1 VLNFIDIVFCRTWYR
16 VEVPKLYNPL
26 TSLLLPPEQK
36 NLWQGMKTVGQL
48 KREKGI
54 RSEPAIDS
62 LYTVCIMVCDVNLLR
77 DTVSTIMKNAV
88 ILLPAST
95 DIYLELNV
103 GKRIPF
109 ICDMMP
115 YHWVLVS

>member
-1 VLNFIDIVFCRTWYR
+1 

-26 TSLLLPPEQK
+26 TSLLLPSEQK

-62 LYTVCIMVCDVNLLR
+62 LYTVCIMVFDVNLLG
-77 DTVSTIMKNAV
+77 DTINTIMKNAV
-88 ILLPAST
+88 IQLQANT

-109 ICDMMP
+109 ICDVMR

>member
-1 VLNFIDIVFCRTWYR
+1 

-48 KREKGI
+48 KREKEI
-54 RSEPAIDS
+54 HSEPAIDS
-62 LYTVCIMVCDVNLLR
+62 LYTVYIMFCDVNLLGV
-77 DTVSTIMKNAV
+77 TINTIMKNAV
-88 ILLPAST
+88 ILLQAST

-109 ICDMMP
+109 VCDVMP
-115 YHWVLVS
+115 YHWGLFS

>member
-1 VLNFIDIVFCRTWYR
+1 M
-16 VEVPKLYNPL
+16 EVPKLYNPL

-36 NLWQGMKTVGQL
+36 KLWQGMKTVGQL

-62 LYTVCIMVCDVNLLR
+62 LYTVCIMVCDVNLLG
-77 DTVSTIMKNAV
+77 DTVNTIMKNAV
-88 ILLPAST
+88 ILLQART
-95 DIYLELNV
+95 DICVELNV

-109 ICDMMP
+109 ICDNDAISLGFGLLMF
-115 YHWVLVS
+115 

>member
-1 VLNFIDIVFCRTWYR
+1 

-48 KREKGI
+48 KRENGMH
-54 RSEPAIDS
+54 SDPAIDS
-62 LYTVCIMVCDVNLLR
+62 LYRVCIMVCDVNLLGN
-77 DTVSTIMKNAV
+77 TVNTIMKNAV
-88 ILLPAST
+88 ILLQASA
-95 DIYLELNV
+95 DICLELNV

-115 YHWVLVS
+115 CHWVFSS